1 VQTLFVFFVILAQT
15 FKKGTLNIR
24 ISQELISFIFAL
36 LETNI
41 LVRQQWN
48 SFKLLPHE
56 WPWLYSR

>member
-41 LVRQQWN
+41 LVRQQ
-48 SFKLLPHE
+48 
-56 WPWLYSR
+56 